1 MTFVVELEFP
11 VAIEL
16 TAAGID
22 PRIPEV
28 LETVMVEEY
37 ET

>member
-1 MTFVVELEFP
+1 MTFVVEVEFP

-22 PRIPEV
+22 PRIPKV
-28 LETVMVEEY
+28 LEAVTVEEY